1 MDQHPRDRDLD
12 HQGAAAHVNDGPTT
26 GTTPVEEVDLEVWEY
41 EGGHLL
47 VPWLATHA
55 IRKTP

>member
-1 MDQHPRDRDLD
+1 M
-12 HQGAAAHVNDGPTT
+12 NDEPTT

-47 VPWLATHA
+47 VPSLATRA
-55 IRKTP
+55 VGETP

>member
-1 MDQHPRDRDLD
+1 M
-12 HQGAAAHVNDGPTT
+12 NDEPPT

-47 VPWLATHA
+47 VPWLATRA
-55 IRKTP
+55 VGETP